1 MLIGLATLKR
11 LFFFEILSC
20 QNQKSNMTN
29 TGNAPTL
36 NYDNLQLYLLK
47 HAIQNTV
54 YLQSILKKQFELQ
67 HLLQD
72 GKIDKNA
79 VNEDLAEKLSQLDAV
94 IQKEMMQAL
103 ADITP
108 KGK

>member
-1 MLIGLATLKR
+1 
-11 LFFFEILSC
+11 
-20 QNQKSNMTN
+20 MTN
-29 TGNAPTL
+29 TGDISNL
-36 NYDNLQLYLLK
+36 NQDNLQLYLLK

-67 HLLQD
+67 HLLQE
-72 GKIDKNA
+72 GKIDRNA

-103 ADITP
+103 ADISP
-108 KGK
+108 KGR

>member
-1 MLIGLATLKR
+1 M
-11 LFFFEILSC
+11 S
-20 QNQKSNMTN
+20 N
-29 TGNAPTL
+29 TGDLPKMNQDT
-36 NYDNLQLYLLK
+36 LQLYLLK
-47 HAIQNTV
+47 HAIQNTI

-67 HLLQD
+67 HLLQE
-72 GKIDKNA
+72 GKIDKHA

-108 KGK
+108 KGS